1 MKLVEIYPSVKCSV
15 WNPAR
20 CAHSWKSRA
29 CWDLCGLHLLYGEP
43 RCLRSVLTL
52 VKHRIHLWMPGI
64 DPSPGELLAS
74 PLELAPKWYQTI
86 WEKHRSC
93 DLCNLNVV
101 SKRKQS
107 KKQLRCHCDGSYS
120 CKHSQ
125 SCKLFTCER
134 FGCEFKAQTRCL
146 CDEVLCISFEEKCLV
161 QALELLC
168 LRPRKGLGE
177 GDECGVCRR
186 P

>member
-20 CAHSWKSRA
+20 CA
-29 CWDLCGLHLLYGEP
+29 
-43 RCLRSVLTL
+43 RSVKEPSVLGSVWVAPSVRRAEVPAVCSNTSEAQN
-52 VKHRIHLWMPGI
+52 HLWMPGI

-74 PLELAPKWYQTI
+74 ALELAPKWYQTI